1 MNTCSAATQTP
12 SSNEMGVTQ
21 SIVVVSVAVA
31 GWAATHFLSVRHT
44 LKTERRKSRVEFL
57 MKTYKRI
64 TELRV
69 FVAAQD
75 SASIARFLSDITADV
90 ELQGTEI
97 QTELAAQA
105 TREILTDGSLSALD
119 ALAQNLLDDLRANM
133 NLPKVERRASVFG
146 YAGKST

>member
-1 MNTCSAATQTP
+1 MDI
-12 SSNEMGVTQ
+12 TQ
-21 SIVVVSVAVA
+21 SIIVVSVAVA

-75 SASIARFLSDITADV
+75 SASIARFLSDISADI
-90 ELQGTEI
+90 ELQGTAL
-97 QTELAAQA
+97 QTKLAAQA
-105 TREILTDGSLSALD
+105 TTEILTNGSLSGLD
-119 ALAQNLLDDLRANM
+119 TLAQNLLDDLRSSM
-133 NLPKVERRASVFG
+133 NLPKVERQASIFG
-146 YAGKST
+146 VECQDMVNN